1 MKRIFTRSD
10 FTDNG
15 ITESLSPFFPPRG
28 LIPSSSLNNS
38 KKNILSKIIEIHIPN
53 KITHYNGNIKE
64 KRSTEK
70 NIKFEKYIS
79 STITYKY
86 YQIQTKDFPYS
97 FLPLRVISKYPKST
111 NECKHEFETFF
122 HLTSNDNNSVFW
134 VEDRTDRFAIIHFQT
149 DRGVKSTIIDPTT
162 SIGPGSRGIVDSVPV
177 SRNEKF
183 PVRSGVWNANSTGLK
198 SWQHGR

>member
-1 MKRIFTRSD
+1 M
-10 FTDNG
+10 
-15 ITESLSPFFPPRG
+15 SPFFPPRG
-28 LIPSSSLNNS
+28 LIPFSSLNNS
-38 KKNILSKIIEIHIPN
+38 KKNILSKIIEIPN

-97 FLPLRVISKYPKST
+97 FLPLRVISKYPKKYKRMQTSL
-111 NECKHEFETFF
+111 KHF
-122 HLTSNDNNSVFW
+122 HLTSNDNNFVLW